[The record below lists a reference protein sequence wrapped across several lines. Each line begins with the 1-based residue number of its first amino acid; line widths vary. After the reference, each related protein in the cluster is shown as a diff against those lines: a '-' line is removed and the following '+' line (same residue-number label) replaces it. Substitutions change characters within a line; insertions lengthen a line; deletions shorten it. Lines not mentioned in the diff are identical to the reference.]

1 MLPEVTV
8 RIPEDVLFQK
18 INEEM
23 VLLDMQ
29 SGLYFG
35 LNAVGARAWELLS
48 QGLSMRQAELQL
60 QQEFE
65 VTEAVLEADLR
76 VWLEQLKERHLILSE
91 DQVLQA

>member
-1 MLPEVTV
+1 MLPELTI
-8 RIPEDVLFQK
+8 RIPDDVLFQK

-35 LNAVGARAWELLS
+35 LNAVAARAWELLS
-48 QGLSMRQAELQL
+48 QGQNMRQVCTGL
-60 QQEFE
+60 QQEFD
-65 VTEAVLEADLR
+65 VAEAVLEADLR
-76 VWLEQLKERHLILSE
+76 MWLEQLKERHLILAE